1 MILTSVFK
9 KYGDC
14 GAEYDRKDI
23 VYELQDEIAA
33 DLSVLISRVG
43 QGVISPSVLY
53 REIEKRC
60 AENPKVHHP
69 VRTAALI
76 IDNIYGYGWLQGY
89 IDDPEISDID
99 ILSYDSIMIRR
110 HGVYSFVESEF
121 EDEAHLSRFLKYV
134 VIRCGGTINEAK
146 PYCRV
151 ADKEYKLRI
160 NACIAP
166 RNATG
171 ASLTIRKHNNSNRT
185 FAELRTLGML
195 DERSEVLIKEA
206 CEQKKN
212 ILICGK
218 GAAGKT
224 TLLRA
229 IIDYAGDMERILVCE
244 KDAEIFPEKKN
255 CIVQRISKRI
265 SGEDEH
271 DLNSLIEEGLTMSLD
286 TYCIGEITGRE
297 AWPLI
302 KAGFS
307 DHRTLAT
314 IHAQSA
320 QDAVDRLLMLCI
332 DDNRLSEEKVRE
344 MIEKS
349 LDMVI
354 YLRQFRLVEIYYPK
368 RGDRVV
374 APACG

>member
-1 MILTSVFK
+1 MILSSVFR
-9 KYGDC
+9 KYGGC
-14 GAEYDRKDI
+14 EAEYDRKDL
-23 VYELQDEIAA
+23 VYELQDEIAT

-43 QGVISPSVLY
+43 QGAISPGVLFG
-53 REIEKRC
+53 EIEKRC
-60 AENPKVHHP
+60 SENPKIKHP
-69 VRTAALI
+69 SRTASLI
-76 IDNIYGYGWLQGY
+76 IDNIFGYGWLQKY
-89 IDDPEISDID
+89 IEDPEISDID
-99 ILSYDSIMIRR
+99 ILNYDSIMIRR
-110 HGVYSFVESEF
+110 RGMYSFVKSEF
-121 EDEAHLSRFLKYV
+121 EDEAHLGRFLKYI

-151 ADKEYKLRI
+151 ADSAYRLRI

-171 ASLTIRKHNNSNRT
+171 ASLTIRKHNNSNKSL
-185 FAELRTLGML
+185 AELKELGML
-195 DERSEVLIKEA
+195 NIEAERLITEA
-206 CEQKKN
+206 CGQKKN

-229 IIDYAGDMERILVCE
+229 IIGCADDMERILVCE

-265 SGEDEH
+265 GGEDEH

-320 QDAVDRLLMLCI
+320 SDAVDRLLMLCM
-332 DDNRLSEEKVRE
+332 DDNRLSEQKVRE

-349 LDMVI
+349 LDMII
-354 YLRQFRLVEIYYPK
+354 YLRSFRVEEIYYPRRCEK
-368 RGDRVV
+368 VV
-374 APACG
+374 VGTDG